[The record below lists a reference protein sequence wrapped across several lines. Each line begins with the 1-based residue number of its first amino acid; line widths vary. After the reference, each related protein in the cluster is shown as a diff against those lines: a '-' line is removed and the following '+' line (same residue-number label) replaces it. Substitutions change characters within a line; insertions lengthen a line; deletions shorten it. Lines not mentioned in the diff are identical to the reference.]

1 MQLKNSTNR
10 ILQEFFDFPRKEFH
24 MREISRRVKL
34 AQPSVILH
42 LKALLQ
48 EKYIIKEKKGIYPTF
63 RANRE
68 FEKFK
73 LLKKMNIVLRIQES
87 GLLSYLYDSCLP
99 EAIILFGSAAWGEDT
114 EESDLDIFLACS
126 SQNLQLEKYEKILN
140 RKINVFFEKD
150 ISRLSAELKNN
161 ILNGVIL
168 KGYLKVF

>member
-48 EKYIIKEKKGIYPTF
+48 EKYIIKEKKGIYHTF

>member
-1 MQLKNSTNR
+1 
-10 ILQEFFDFPRKEFH
+10 